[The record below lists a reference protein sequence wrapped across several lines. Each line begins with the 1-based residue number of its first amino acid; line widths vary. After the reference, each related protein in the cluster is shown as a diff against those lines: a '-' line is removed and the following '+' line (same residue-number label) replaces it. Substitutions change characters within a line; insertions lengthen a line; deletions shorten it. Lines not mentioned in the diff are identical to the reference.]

1 MRMTAQSTGPQ
12 TGAQAVLQNAAIHNA
27 ARQTAM
33 AHAAD
38 PARRPDVFFRVR
50 RDEGHQIS
58 AWWMIGAFV
67 LVSAGVIAL
76 MSLVPGG
83 A

>member
-1 MRMTAQSTGPQ
+1 MTAQSTGPQ

-27 ARQTAM
+27 ARQTVM
-33 AHAAD
+33 AQHAAD

>member
-1 MRMTAQSTGPQ
+1 MTTQTTGPK
-12 TGAQAVLQNAAIHNA
+12 TGAQAVLKNAAIHNA

-33 AHAAD
+33 AQKAMD